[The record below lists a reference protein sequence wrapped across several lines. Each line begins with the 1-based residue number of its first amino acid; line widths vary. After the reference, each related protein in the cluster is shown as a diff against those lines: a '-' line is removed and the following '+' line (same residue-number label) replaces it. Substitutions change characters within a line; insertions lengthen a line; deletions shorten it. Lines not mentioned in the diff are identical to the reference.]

1 MRWAPPEGSGGAMTR
16 NIVILTG
23 AGVSRESGLETFRDP
38 DGIWA
43 RVRVEDVATPD
54 AFERNPA
61 AVLAFYNMRRRNLL
75 QGHVQPNAAHHALAA
90 LDAAWPGE
98 FLLVTQ
104 NVDDLHERAGSRR
117 LVHMHGESLKA
128 RCLACAAVLA
138 WRGDLDLDSRCGGC
152 GTVGRLRPDVVW
164 FGEMPHEMDRIAA
177 ALAGADLFLSIGT
190 SGNVYPAAAFVQE
203 ARRAGARTIELNL
216 EPSEGARMFD
226 ESRYGK
232 ATALVPPFLAALLD
246 AR

>member
-1 MRWAPPEGSGGAMTR
+1 MTR

-43 RVRVEDVATPD
+43 SVRVEDVATPD

-117 LVHMHGESLKA
+117 LVHMHGESLQA
-128 RCLACAAVLA
+128 RCLACAAVLS
-138 WRGDLDLDSRCGGC
+138 WRDDLDLESRCGGC
-152 GTVGRLRPDVVW
+152 GTVGRLRPNVVW
-164 FGEMPHEMDRIAA
+164 FGEMPHEMDRIGA

-190 SGNVYPAAAFVQE
+190 SGNVYPAAGFVQE

-216 EPSEGARMFD
+216 EPGEGARLFG
-226 ESRYGK
+226 ESHYGK

-246 AR
+246 GR